1 MAKETKNIIAN
12 ICDEHVELN
21 SMVKDNKFF
30 LFIKEE
36 LIEKKILVGTNKS
49 TSIFI

>member
-21 SMVKDNKFF
+21 SMVKDNNFF
-30 LFIKEE
+30 FIH
-36 LIEKKILVGTNKS
+36 
-49 TSIFI
+49 